1 MKQSYKNNSELN
13 SSKSIEK
20 ANNSLSSA
28 MLKDSEIIV
37 KNILEKIISLSI
49 SEIYKRFIDRN
60 ISSFCIKEL
69 KKKIF
74 TVIGIQFINHDQDD
88 LKQRKIKKNKSHK
101 IILYK
106 NNKNNNN
113 LTTEENKRKRNKLSK
128 SQIIPSY
135 ELYND
140 FNYFES
146 KFFTS
151 KKILNILTRK
161 NEAKSNYIASKDE
174 NENLMLIDKNNK
186 NNFWDTILQPKVS
199 NVDRNASTKINI
211 DNKLFK
217 RKILDYI
224 KEDIKEENQENLEIK
239 QKKIISKKNIKNIKR
254 NINLK
259 EENPKKVKNRALM
272 PIDLPFYDLEPEKIP
287 INEDNESIKLLRR
300 EYESKLTSKRE
311 KKEKE
316 KKLDKQ
322 NNLIDNEEEITRKKK
337 NLKTGSKIIKIKP
350 IKIENLITE
359 FKSLKS
365 YLKEI
370 EKIKE
375 VNLET
380 QIHNNK
386 SNIKIE
392 LNENPI
398 FKFDDEKTERKRKKY
413 NYQNINNLNN
423 NKKIEKVKEN
433 ENFEKNEA
441 KYASGSNYN
450 LIKLECG
457 VNLIENRKKKS
468 GGKNYFAKYGRYS
481 YDLYQN
487 KLNKTTS
494 ENFIENEY
502 KEIINDSFKED
513 KIRTKKEIIS
523 EKVLIKKKSNCKINF
538 ENIDIEEHLNT
549 KTKNLKIVMNN
560 LDLTKDFKLN
570 MEQYNKN
577 MKNTKYNFFKTKINN
592 KSFNRNKKDLREI
605 NNFNKTVMKNN
616 LWGEPNNSSIKE
628 DYQKPLHFYHHL
640 KNNIRLPFIGLKRE
654 RLPPILSVKY
664 HQIKDI
670 KTERNKSFE
679 KLKIKNLSK
688 ENIYING
695 NKSFYI

>member
-1 MKQSYKNNSELN
+1 M
-13 SSKSIEK
+13 
-20 ANNSLSSA
+20 
-28 MLKDSEIIV
+28 
-37 KNILEKIISLSI
+37 
-49 SEIYKRFIDRN
+49 
-60 ISSFCIKEL
+60 
-69 KKKIF
+69 
-74 TVIGIQFINHDQDD
+74 
-88 LKQRKIKKNKSHK
+88 
-101 IILYK
+101 
-106 NNKNNNN
+106 
-113 LTTEENKRKRNKLSK
+113 
-128 SQIIPSY
+128 
-135 ELYND
+135 
-140 FNYFES
+140 
-146 KFFTS
+146 
-151 KKILNILTRK
+151 
-161 NEAKSNYIASKDE
+161 
-174 NENLMLIDKNNK
+174 
-186 NNFWDTILQPKVS
+186 
-199 NVDRNASTKINI
+199 
-211 DNKLFK
+211 
-217 RKILDYI
+217 
-224 KEDIKEENQENLEIK
+224 
-239 QKKIISKKNIKNIKR
+239 
-254 NINLK
+254 
-259 EENPKKVKNRALM
+259 
-272 PIDLPFYDLEPEKIP
+272 
-287 INEDNESIKLLRR
+287 
-300 EYESKLTSKRE
+300 
-311 KKEKE
+311 
-316 KKLDKQ
+316 
-322 NNLIDNEEEITRKKK
+322 
-337 NLKTGSKIIKIKP
+337 
-350 IKIENLITE
+350 
-359 FKSLKS
+359 
-365 YLKEI
+365 
-370 EKIKE
+370 
-375 VNLET
+375 
-380 QIHNNK
+380 
-386 SNIKIE
+386 
-392 LNENPI
+392 
-398 FKFDDEKTERKRKKY
+398 
-413 NYQNINNLNN
+413 NN

-481 YDLYQN
+481 YDLYKN

-628 DYQKPLHFYHHL
+628 DHQKPLHFYHHL

-654 RLPPILSVKY
+654 RLPSILSVKY
-664 HQIKDI
+664 HQLKDI